1 MKYLIVGLGNIG
13 AEYAGTRH
21 NIGFN
26 VLDALAEA
34 SNAVFTTARYG
45 DVAQVKHKGRTLI
58 LLKPST
64 YMNLSGK
71 AVRYWME
78 AEKVAPEN
86 LLVVSDDIALP
97 FGTLRLRPKGSA
109 GGHNG
114 LKNIAE
120 LLGTENFAR
129 MRFGVGGDFPKG
141 HQVDYVLGEW
151 SEEDRKAMPER
162 LKVFCDAI
170 LSFATIGVERTMNF
184 FNKKKPKTR
193 IDACRHMK
201 RETGPSCLH
210 GKARFFVFVYSAG
223 ILSFSAVSP
232 WKSRRAVWTRR
243 MRRDFG
249 GGAAG
254 GWRNGRPAAFGRRL
268 ERRRIAVAGM
278 SRPRSGVCAYSSS

>member
-1 MKYLIVGLGNIG
+1 
-13 AEYAGTRH
+13 
-21 NIGFN
+21 
-26 VLDALAEA
+26 
-34 SNAVFTTARYG
+34 
-45 DVAQVKHKGRTLI
+45 
-58 LLKPST
+58 
-64 YMNLSGK
+64 
-71 AVRYWME
+71 ME
-78 AEKVAPEN
+78 AEKIAPEN

-184 FNKKKPKTR
+184 FNKK
-193 IDACRHMK
+193 
-201 RETGPSCLH
+201 
-210 GKARFFVFVYSAG
+210 
-223 ILSFSAVSP
+223 
-232 WKSRRAVWTRR
+232 
-243 MRRDFG
+243 
-249 GGAAG
+249 
-254 GWRNGRPAAFGRRL
+254 
-268 ERRRIAVAGM
+268 
-278 SRPRSGVCAYSSS
+278 